1 MGQDFL
7 DIQYIRYV
15 LDPNPGVQIE
25 PEIDP
30 SENRIQIFQ
39 KPRTDPAKISG
50 SATLTKRIILSANVY
65 LHRVESVSQ
74 WRSEGC
80 QCRTC
85 LRLLAACRGVPTVLV
100 VPTLSNI
107 K

>member
-39 KPRTDPAKISG
+39 KPRTDPAKIPG
-50 SATLTKRIILSANVY
+50 SATLTKRIILSATYY
-65 LHRVESVSQ
+65 LLTSCRIGFSMAKRRLSV
-74 WRSEGC
+74 
-80 QCRTC
+80 
-85 LRLLAACRGVPTVLV
+85 
-100 VPTLSNI
+100 
-107 K
+107 